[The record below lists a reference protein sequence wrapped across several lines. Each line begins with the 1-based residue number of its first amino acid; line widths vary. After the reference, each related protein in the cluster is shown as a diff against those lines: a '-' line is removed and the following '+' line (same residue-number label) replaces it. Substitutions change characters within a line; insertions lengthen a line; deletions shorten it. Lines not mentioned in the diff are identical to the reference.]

1 LTASRDGNYL
11 LNIGPKGNGKLSKGD
26 KNTLRAVGSL
36 MSVYGEAIYGTGR
49 NPSPD
54 GDTYGNSQYYEDK
67 HLYTV
72 KEGKLYCYSRDPFGT
87 TWTPF
92 IKIQHLESEKHTYKV
107 YELSQ
112 PNQEIQ
118 TTACLH
124 LKDTT
129 IQFNIKNW
137 EYHNYNYQNG
147 IDYDR
152 FNKPISRRKK
162 PSKKEF
168 EIIVVDIPDFSKTK
182 Q

>member
-1 LTASRDGNYL
+1 
-11 LNIGPKGNGKLSKGD
+11 KGD

-54 GDTYGNSQYYEDK
+54 GDTYGKRQSYEDI

-72 KEGKLYCYSRDPFGT
+72 KDGKLYCYSRDPFGT

-107 YELSQ
+107 YELSH
-112 PNQEIQ
+112 PEQEIQ
-118 TTACLH
+118 TTACVH
-124 LKDTT
+124 LTDTT
-129 IQFNIKNW
+129 IQFRIKNW
-137 EYHNYNYQNG
+137 RYRDYRNDTIYNRLNQPMPMKS
-147 IDYDR
+147 
-152 FNKPISRRKK
+152 NKPVTKE
-162 PSKKEF
+162 KEF